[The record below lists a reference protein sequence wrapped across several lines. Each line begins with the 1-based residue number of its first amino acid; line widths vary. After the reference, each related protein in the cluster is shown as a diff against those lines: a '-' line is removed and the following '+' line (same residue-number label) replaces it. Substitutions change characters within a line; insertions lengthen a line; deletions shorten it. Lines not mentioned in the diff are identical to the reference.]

1 MDSANQGEKGEITSS
16 LSTLMIKNTF
26 TKETLY
32 SRRQLTSF
40 LDRTYSEEEIRN
52 SLS

>member
-1 MDSANQGEKGEITSS
+1 MDSANQGGKGEITAS
-16 LSTLMIKNTF
+16 LSTPMIKSTF

-40 LDRTYSEEEIRN
+40 
-52 SLS
+52 

>member
-1 MDSANQGEKGEITSS
+1 MDSANQGGKEEIISS
-16 LSTLMIKNTF
+16 LSTPMKKSTF

-40 LDRTYSEEEIRN
+40 
-52 SLS
+52 

>member
-1 MDSANQGEKGEITSS
+1 MDSAYQGGKEEIISS
-16 LSTLMIKNTF
+16 LSTPMKKSTF

-40 LDRTYSEEEIRN
+40 LDRTYSEREIRN
-52 SLS
+52 SVS